1 LLTQYGAAI
10 SMDGVGRAFDNIMV
24 ERLWRTVKVEDVYIR
39 DSKNPAEARFGL
51 RRYFEHYNR
60 RRRHQSLGRK
70 TPAAVYG
77 LARGNDIDRMKT
89 DGDRAKSRLTVN
101 PCETVP
107 P

>member
-1 LLTQYGAAI
+1 
-10 SMDGVGRAFDNIMV
+10 
-24 ERLWRTVKVEDVYIR
+24 VYIR

-70 TPAAVYG
+70 TPAVVYG
-77 LARGNDIDRMKT
+77 LAKGSDIARIMKT

-101 PCETVP
+101 LCETVP